1 MVRELGAALRTQISR
16 SSVLK
21 GPFSDQSSGILR
33 GRHFQQNQPISV
45 SRHKQQR
52 PEAGGFC
59 SGLCKATPVA
69 EGIHEPGQLM
79 KDRSHDEV
87 VAELFQADPFY
98 AAELLAEVLQ
108 DGSADE
114 LAILE
119 RQLSVAFAT
128 REINP
133 NSRKF

>member
-1 MVRELGAALRTQISR
+1 MARELGAALRTQISR
-16 SSVLK
+16 SNVLK
-21 GPFSDQSSGILR
+21 RRLHQSVFWHFEKPTFSTESADFCQSPQAATTR
-33 GRHFQQNQPISV
+33 GWRI
-45 SRHKQQR
+45 
-52 PEAGGFC
+52 C
-59 SGLCKATPVA
+59 SGLCKATPEA
-69 EGIHEPGQLM
+69 EGIYEPGQLM
-79 KDRSHDEV
+79 KDRSHDEA

-98 AAELLAEVLQ
+98 AAELLAEVVQ

-133 NSRKF
+133 NS